1 MLHISAFEINDQEVE
16 AAVPF
21 EATPCTAES
30 EIAGKEFGQGVAQKA
45 KCLQSETCEM
55 TVNVVTEGCGS
66 RRKREAGSKR
76 MIVHISFH
84 IGYDKINLYDESG
97 NFIENIGIELEIAL
111 PQLQALFQCHII
123 SC

>member
-66 RRKREAGSKR
+66 RRKREADQRRRKLVVFTCVFGKRLTRLLKHGSTAGK
-76 MIVHISFH
+76 
-84 IGYDKINLYDESG
+84 
-97 NFIENIGIELEIAL
+97 
-111 PQLQALFQCHII
+111 
-123 SC
+123 